1 MASPSLGGRE
11 GVRLLLMR
19 ALVVEDDPGIAN
31 GLAASL
37 RQAGYA
43 VDLCHDQASAWR
55 ALQVE
60 PFDVMLLDLGLPDVD
75 GLDLLARL
83 RQPSTGARSGRTL
96 PHPDMPVLIMT
107 ARDGVSDRI
116 SGLDSGAD
124 DYIVKPF
131 DANEL
136 LARLRAMLRR
146 ASGRS
151 NPVIEHGDLVLDPAA
166 HTVQRAGE
174 PVALGGKEFA
184 LLLTL
189 LQARPQVL
197 SKSRLESAL
206 YGFGEALESNAIEV
220 HVHHL
225 RRKLGESL
233 IKTVRGV
240 GYFIPRDDQ
249 ASQGSPER
257 AR

>member
-1 MASPSLGGRE
+1 
-11 GVRLLLMR
+11 MR
-19 ALVVEDDPGIAN
+19 VLVVEDDAGIAG

-43 VDLCHDQASAWR
+43 VDVSGTLSSAWSS
-55 ALQVE
+55 LCVE
-60 PFDVMLLDLGLPDVD
+60 PFDAVLLDLGLPDGD

-83 RQPSTGARSGRTL
+83 RGLGQRSAGSAAM
-96 PHPDMPVLIMT
+96 PHKDLPVLIMT
-107 ARDGVSDRI
+107 ARDGVNDCI
-116 SGLDSGAD
+116 TGLDGGAD

-146 ASGRS
+146 AAGRS
-151 NPVIEHGDLVLDPAA
+151 RPVIEHGDLVLDPAT
-166 HTVQRAGE
+166 HRVERAGQ
-174 PVALGGKEFA
+174 PVSLGGREFA

-206 YGFGEALESNAIEV
+206 YGFGDALESNAIEV

-240 GYFIPRDDQ
+240 GYFIPRDD
-249 ASQGSPER
+249 APHETI
-257 AR
+257 A

>member
-1 MASPSLGGRE
+1 
-11 GVRLLLMR
+11 MR
-19 ALVVEDDPGIAN
+19 ALVVEDDAGIAG
-31 GLAASL
+31 GLQASL
-37 RQAGYA
+37 KQAGYA
-43 VDLCHDQASAWR
+43 VDVCGTLASAWS
-55 ALQVE
+55 ALSVE
-60 PFDVMLLDLGLPDVD
+60 PFDVMLLDLGLPDGD
-75 GLDLLARL
+75 GLDLLARVR
-83 RQPSTGARSGRTL
+83 RQPPPEAGRARWPR
-96 PHPDMPVLIMT
+96 PDLPVLIMT

-116 SGLDSGAD
+116 TGLDEGAD

-146 ASGRS
+146 AHGRS
-151 NPVIEHGDLVLDPAA
+151 NPVIQHGDLVVDPAA
-166 HTVQRAGE
+166 HTVLRAGQ
-174 PVALGGKEFA
+174 PVVLGGKEFA

-189 LQARPQVL
+189 LQASPQVL

-220 HVHHL
+220 HIHHL

-240 GYFIPRDDQ
+240 GYFVPP
-249 ASQGSPER
+249 AP
-257 AR
+257 